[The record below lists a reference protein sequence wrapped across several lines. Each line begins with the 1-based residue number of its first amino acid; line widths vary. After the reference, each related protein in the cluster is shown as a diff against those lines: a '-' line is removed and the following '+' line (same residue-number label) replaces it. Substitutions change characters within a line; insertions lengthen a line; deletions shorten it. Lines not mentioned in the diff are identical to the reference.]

1 MTHREEIL
9 KYIYKNPGITF
20 RRLAEELGIGI
31 GNLQYHLYQLEKENK
46 IVSKKL
52 GGKRYIFPKEFE
64 KEYEPLLI
72 AISNET
78 QRKILL
84 LLAEREM
91 NQRKIAEKLRLTQAT
106 INYHMNVLNKLG
118 LIDRRKQGRNVVYSL
133 KCDIEVIVR
142 VISEYRPKLWDKLAD
157 KLIDLMLTLK
167 GGELND

>member
-9 KYIYKNPGITF
+9 QYIYKNPGITF

-91 NQRKIAEKLRLTQAT
+91 NQREIAEKLRLTQAT